1 MFVLQKV
8 SEKVGGAEG
17 TKLDE
22 DFTEME
28 KARLNSARHSSLWPC
43 VAWKACIITVSRERN
58 IVLQQTWAHVLN
70 PPLPPVFYW
79 TQHGYFSP
87 LANLLTC
94 STVWPRLTKLY
105 SEAQLRNDSL
115 CIDPKYFLM
124 NSSKKMPH
132 RLFVLLF
139 CFIIVH
145 SWLTETSHQGGFHTF

>member
-43 VAWKACIITVSRERN
+43 VAWKACIITVTRERN
-58 IVLQQTWAHVLN
+58 VVLRVLN

-79 TQHGYFSP
+79 TQHRYFSP
-87 LANLLTC
+87 LVNLLTC
-94 STVWPRLTKLY
+94 STGWPRLTELR
-105 SEAQLRNDSL
+105 SEAQFGDDSL
-115 CIDPKYFLM
+115 RIDPKYFWWILRR
-124 NSSKKMPH
+124 KC
-132 RLFVLLF
+132 LTGCFLVV